1 MDTVTDVPQ
10 RDRWLRL
17 AIILWIILTVI
28 LTVKGIMQPTRRSV
42 YGCFAAG
49 ARDFWSSQEHYGR
62 DGYYYGPTFALAFS
76 PFAHLPDPM
85 GATLWNWFNVAVF
98 LYALQRFHREVLAPR
113 WPKVTLGALL
123 CVTIIGAT
131 RSLYSAQSN
140 ALLLALVLL
149 AVVEIIH
156 RRWWRVALCLALP
169 VHIKIWPLAIA
180 ALLLLRYPRELV
192 LRWSAFVAILA
203 AAPLLT
209 HPPVY
214 VVKYYGMWQS
224 CLAERQM
231 EAQRWPGYRDAWT
244 LWETTVGPIDKHIY
258 TAVQLGAAALLAGW
272 CLFAKFKRY
281 DERTVLWM
289 TVNLWTV
296 WQMFLGPGSERLT
309 VIIVAPC
316 AAWLLLKSY
325 HERRG
330 RLLATVSAS
339 LIFIVGTGEV
349 ERRLLLLTPWADA
362 AFPLGILMLAVA
374 LVWPH
379 DAIAQYFARWRTSST
394 GQSVSLAQ
402 PVEATAT

>member
-1 MDTVTDVPQ
+1 MDTVTVVPQ
-10 RDRWLRL
+10 HDRWLRL

-76 PFAHLPDPM
+76 PFAHLPDPV

-123 CVTIIGAT
+123 CLTIIGAT

-149 AVVEIIH
+149 AVVEIVH
-156 RRWWRVALCLALP
+156 RRWWRAALCLAIP

-180 ALLLLRYPRELV
+180 ALLILRYPRELL
-192 LRWSAFVAILA
+192 LRWGVIVAMLA
-203 AAPLLT
+203 AAPLLS
-209 HPPVY
+209 HPPEY
-214 VVKYYGMWQS
+214 VVKYYGMWQA
-224 CLAERQM
+224 CLAERQID
-231 EAQRWPGYRDAWT
+231 AQRWPGYRDAWT
-244 LWETTVGPIDKHIY
+244 LWETLIGPVNKHVY
-258 TAVQLGAAALLAGW
+258 TTVQLGTAAMLAGW
-272 CLFAKFKRY
+272 CLLAKFKRY
-281 DERTVLWM
+281 DERTTLWT

-296 WQMFLGPGSERLT
+296 WQMLLGPGSERLT
-309 VIIVAPC
+309 VIIVAPA

-325 HERRG
+325 QEQRG
-330 RLLATVSAS
+330 RVLATISTS
-339 LIFIVGTGEV
+339 LIFVLGTGEV
-349 ERRLLLLTPWADA
+349 ERRLHLLTPWADA
-362 AFPLGILMLAVA
+362 AFPVGMLLLSVS
-374 LVWPH
+374 LVWPR
-379 DAIAQYFARWRTSST
+379 DLIAASLARWRSSPAHNPSR
-394 GQSVSLAQ
+394 GGPS
-402 PVEATAT
+402 VEASTI